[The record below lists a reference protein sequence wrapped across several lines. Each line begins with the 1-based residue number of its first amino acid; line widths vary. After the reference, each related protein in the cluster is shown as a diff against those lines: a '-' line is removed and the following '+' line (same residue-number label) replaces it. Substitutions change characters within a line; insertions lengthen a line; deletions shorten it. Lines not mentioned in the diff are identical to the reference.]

1 MFNQLST
8 LYEALNSDRMQEIIR
23 PVKQAIVFLQ
33 SRSDEVSAS
42 NFEFNVKSREFK
54 KLYIEKIYSQITPF
68 AERMLE
74 VSKEQDV

>member
-68 AERMLE
+68 TERMLE